1 MVILMF
7 ETYFL
12 VLMLGVF
19 YGFFVGLIPVAGAT
33 TGLIAV
39 YSFVSYFH
47 DPYMLVVF
55 TTAVVVTSSIGDT
68 FCGVV
73 MNVPGAGGAAATM
86 VDGFPMSRRGQ
97 AARALSAAIS
107 TSWVNGL
114 IWGLLVFLFLPYY
127 TKIVLYFGTA
137 EMFAFLLFAMTCVIF
152 ISSKY
157 WVRGIFALVAGV
169 VLGLVGMDPDTAA
182 QRWITVIPNFDFN
195 TWRVYFTDWEYIEDG
210 IQMIP
215 VMAGVLAFPELVSAY
230 RMKSEKITLTKS
242 DIRGQLWQG
251 VKDTWKYK
259 WDGLRGGFI
268 GGFVGLVPGIG
279 GNIADWFAYSQTVAL
294 SRKKSKGDEDNHNG
308 EGYPV
313 GQGNVQGVIGC
324 EGANNAQKAT
334 SYVPTIL
341 FGIPGAP
348 FEVIVMGLL
357 MYVGLELGSP
367 AVLADGVFFD
377 HLLSSYLWSL
387 IIILPISYGF
397 IRYAVYITNIPFKF
411 YFWPIMVSLVWT
423 TSQYTGLFDDYLMF
437 AMSCA
442 VGLAMK
448 YFKFSR
454 ISFLIGF
461 ILSHRLEASWV
472 QFNTFGYGW
481 EDLLLDPF
489 PATLIALAIVAAI
502 WGIFFNKAKI
512 DFV

>member
-1 MVILMF
+1 MDYYIV
-7 ETYFL
+7 
-12 VLMLGVF
+12 VLLLGVF

-39 YSFVSYFH
+39 YSFVGYFH

-86 VDGFPMSRRGQ
+86 VDGFPMSRRGE

-107 TSWVNGL
+107 TSWINGL

-137 EMFAFLLFAMTCVIF
+137 EMFAFLIFAMTCVIF

-157 WVRGIFALVAGV
+157 WFRGVIALVVGV
-169 VLGLVGMDPDTAA
+169 ILGLVGMDPDTAA
-182 QRWITVIPNFDFN
+182 QRWITVIPQFNFD
-195 TWRVYFTDWEYIEDG
+195 TWTLWFADWDYIEDG

-230 RMKSEKITLTKS
+230 RMKATKISLTKG
-242 DIRGQLWQG
+242 DIVAQLIQG
-251 VKDTWKYK
+251 IKDTWKYK

-294 SRKKSKGDEDNHNG
+294 SRKPGKGAEANG
-308 EGYPV
+308 EKYPV

-367 AVLADGVFFD
+367 AVLEDGVFFD
-377 HLLSSYLWSL
+377 HLLSSYMLSL
-387 IIILPISYGF
+387 LIILPISYGF
-397 IRYAVYITNIPFKF
+397 IRYAVYITNIPFKY
-411 YFWPIMVSLVWT
+411 YFWPIMASLVWT
-423 TSQYTGLFDDYLMF
+423 TSQYTGFFDDYLMF
-437 AMSCA
+437 FMCCVA
-442 VGLAMK
+442 GLVMK

-481 EDLLLDPF
+481 EELLLAPF
-489 PATLIALAIVAAI
+489 PATFIALAIIAAI
-502 WGIFFNKAKI
+502 WGIFFNKARI

>member
-1 MVILMF
+1 M
-7 ETYFL
+7 
-12 VLMLGVF
+12 GVA
-19 YGFFVGLIPVAGAT
+19 YGFIVGLIPVAGAT
-33 TGLIAV
+33 TGLIAI
-39 YSFVSYFH
+39 YGFVTMFN

-55 TTAVVVTSSIGDT
+55 TTAVVVTSSIGDS

-73 MNVPGAGGAAATM
+73 MNIPGAGGAAATM

-127 TKIVLYFGTA
+127 AQLVIHFGTV
-137 EMFAFLLFAMTCVIF
+137 EMFSFLIFALTCIVF

-157 WVRGIFALVAGV
+157 WLRGFLALILGV
-169 VLGLVGMDPDTAA
+169 LVGHIGMDPNTASP
-182 QRWITVIPNFDFN
+182 RWTMG
-195 TWRVYFTDWEYIEDG
+195 WEYLGDG

-215 VMAGVLAFPELVSAY
+215 VMAGVLAFPELLSAY
-230 RMKSEKITLTKS
+230 KMKAEKITLS
-242 DIRGQLWQG
+242 NGVIVSQLIQG

-268 GGFVGLVPGIG
+268 GGFIGLIPGIG
-279 GNIADWFAYSQTVAL
+279 GAIADWFAYSQTVAT
-294 SRKKSKGDEDNHNG
+294 SKNKDTDE
-308 EGYPV
+308 EYPV
-313 GQGNVQGVIGC
+313 GKGNVRGVIGC

-334 SYVPTIL
+334 SYVPTVL

-357 MYVGLELGSP
+357 MYVGLELGTP
-367 AVLADGVFFD
+367 DVLMDQKFFD
-377 HLLSSYLWSL
+377 TLLSSYMWSL
-387 IIILPISYGF
+387 LIILPISYAF
-397 IRYAVYITNIPFKF
+397 IKYAVYITNLPFQL
-411 YFWPIMVSLVWT
+411 YFWPILASLIWSST
-423 TSQYTGLFDDYLMF
+423 QYTGLIDDYIM
-437 AMSCA
+437 
-442 VGLAMK
+442 LAICMAAGVLLK

-454 ISFLIGF
+454 VSFLIGF
-461 ILSHRLEASWV
+461 ILSYRLETSWV

-481 EDLLLDPF
+481 EELLFQPI
-489 PATLIALAIVAAI
+489 PAMFIALTVVAAI
-502 WGIFFNKAKI
+502 WGLFFNKAKI

>member
-1 MVILMF
+1 MLESYII
-7 ETYFL
+7 
-12 VLMLGVF
+12 VLLLGVA

-39 YSFVSYFH
+39 YSFVTYFQ

-55 TTAVVVTSSIGDT
+55 TTAVVVSSSIGDS

-73 MNVPGAGGAAATM
+73 MNIPGAGGAAATM
-86 VDGFPMSRRGQ
+86 IDGFPMSQRGE

-114 IWGLLVFLFLPYY
+114 IWGLLVFLFLPFY

-137 EMFAFLLFAMTCVIF
+137 EMFSFLIFAMTCVIF

-157 WVRGIFALVAGV
+157 WVRGIIALVAGV
-169 VLGLVGMDPDTAA
+169 LLGLVGMDPNTAES
-182 QRWITVIPNFDFN
+182 RWITVIPQINFE
-195 TWRVYFTDWEYIEDG
+195 TWALTFTDWDYIEAG

-215 VMAGVLAFPELVSAY
+215 VMAGVLAFPELLSAY
-230 RMKSEKITLTKS
+230 RMKAQKISLTKGV
-242 DIRGQLWQG
+242 IRGQLIQGIKDSWQ
-251 VKDTWKYK
+251 YK

-279 GNIADWFAYSQTVAL
+279 GNIADWFAYSQTVAV
-294 SRKKSKGDEDNHNG
+294 SKKSGT
-308 EGYPV
+308 PV
-313 GQGNVQGVIGC
+313 GQGNVRGVIGC

-334 SYVPTIL
+334 SYVPTVL

-357 MYVGLELGSP
+357 MYVGLELGTPS
-367 AVLADGVFFD
+367 VLADQTFFD
-377 HLLSSYLWSL
+377 YLLSSYLWSL
-387 IIILPISYGF
+387 LIILPVSYAF

-411 YFWPIMVSLVWT
+411 YFWPIMASLVWT
-423 TSQYTGLFDDYLMF
+423 CTQYTGLIDDYIMF
-437 AMSCA
+437 AMCCA
-442 VGLAMK
+442 AGVLMK

-454 ISFLIGF
+454 VSFLIGF
-461 ILSHRLEASWV
+461 ILSHRLETSWV

-481 EDLLLDPF
+481 EDLLLKPL
-489 PATLIALAIVAAI
+489 PAVFIALAIAGAI
-502 WGIFFNKAKI
+502 WGMFFNKAKI

>member
-1 MVILMF
+1 M
-7 ETYFL
+7 EYFI
-12 VLMLGVF
+12 VLMLGCV

-33 TGLIAV
+33 TGLILI
-39 YSFVSYFH
+39 YSFVGYFD

-55 TTAVVVTSSIGDT
+55 TTAIVVTSSIGDS

-73 MNVPGAGGAAATM
+73 MNIPGAGGAAATM
-86 VDGFPMSRRGQ
+86 IDGFPMSRRGE

-127 TKIVLYFGTA
+127 SKIVLYFGTK
-137 EMFAFLLFAMTCVIF
+137 EMFTFLIFSMTCVIF

-157 WVRGIFALVAGV
+157 YVRGFIALVG
-169 VLGLVGMDPDTAA
+169 GILVGHIGLDPNTAA
-182 QRWITVIPNFDFN
+182 PRWTGGI
-195 TWRVYFTDWEYIEDG
+195 EYLSDG

-215 VMAGVLAFPELVSAY
+215 VMAGVLAFPELISAY
-230 RMKSEKITLTKS
+230 FMKPEKVYLDDKQIKS
-242 DIRGQLWQG
+242 QLVEG
-251 VKDTWKYK
+251 VKDSWKYR

-268 GGFVGLVPGIG
+268 GGFIGLIPGIG
-279 GNIADWFAYSQTVAL
+279 GNIADWFAYSQTAAMA
-294 SRKKSKGDEDNHNG
+294 SKDGDTIG
-308 EGYPV
+308 K
-313 GQGNVQGVIGC
+313 GNVRGVIGC

-357 MYVGLELGSP
+357 MYVGLELGTPS
-367 AVLADGVFFD
+367 VLADGVFFD

-387 IIILPISYGF
+387 FIILPVAYAF
-397 IRYAVYITNIPFKF
+397 IRYAVKITNVPFQW
-411 YFWPIMVSLVWT
+411 YFWPILASLIWSCT
-423 TSQYTGLFDDYLMF
+423 QYTGLMEDYIMF
-437 AMSCA
+437 AVCCV
-442 VGLAMK
+442 VGMLLK

-454 ISFLIGF
+454 VSFLIGF
-461 ILSHRLEASWV
+461 ILSERIEKSYV
-472 QFNTFGYGW
+472 QFTGLYGW
-481 EDLLLDPF
+481 SDLFNTWLPPIFL
-489 PATLIALAIVAAI
+489 ALAIGAAI
-502 WGIFFNKAKI
+502 WGLFYNKARI